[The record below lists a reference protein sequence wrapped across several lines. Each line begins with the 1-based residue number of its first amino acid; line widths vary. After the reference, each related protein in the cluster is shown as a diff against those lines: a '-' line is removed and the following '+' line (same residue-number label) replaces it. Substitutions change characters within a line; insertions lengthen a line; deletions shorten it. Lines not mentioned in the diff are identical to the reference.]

1 MFSELGERNT
11 EDSHEISC
19 CLREQEICPRLLRPP
34 PKDLK
39 VNLNRFIMAKDKTV
53 GATKNKNYSEVKHK
67 IHRNPW
73 IKKNHL
79 WVTFAWYL
87 LRDYCPRVTINTT
100 PSQMCF
106 SLEVKLR
113 CVSAYGNA
121 AFLECWCNDSSFCK
135 LANIRKEIIL
145 LYNINSFRV
154 GKYLIRLIS
163 FHRRSPTNKAE
174 RIIED

>member
-19 CLREQEICPRLLRPP
+19 CLRKQEICSRLLRSP
-34 PKDLK
+34 PKDLE

-67 IHRNPW
+67 IQSNPW

-79 WVTFAWYL
+79 WVTFAWNL
-87 LRDYCPRVTINTT
+87 LRDYCPRIIINTT
-100 PSQMCF
+100 PSQKCF
-106 SLEVKLR
+106 SLEVKL
-113 CVSAYGNA
+113 YGNA
-121 AFLECWCNDSSFCK
+121 AFLECWCNNSLFCK
-135 LANIRKEIIL
+135 LINIRKEIIL

-174 RIIED
+174 RMIED